1 MKNTIKSYKLINDII
16 DIEPLWSIYGS
27 GLKIKV
33 VSNHVTRSFVSHLC
47 PTLTRSFVSHLCPTL
62 TYTGKKNGY
71 KNLIDSQNH
80 YSMVIKH
87 CCCGKPQHR
96 LNETK

>member
-1 MKNTIKSYKLINDII
+1 MGVFMKNTIKPYKLINDII

-47 PTLTRSFVSHLCPTL
+47 PTLT
-62 TYTGKKNGY
+62 YTGKKNGY

-80 YSMVIKH
+80 YSMVIKR
-87 CCCGKPQHR
+87 CCGKPQHR
-96 LNETK
+96 LNETKWKTFV